1 LVHLKRLGESAP
13 CREKEVQKHVRVEVV
28 RELDPCDDILE
39 LPWAAS
45 ENSAPLYVDLKRFP
59 GRVDELKECRRHPA
73 VRELLR
79 LLNRPKTA
87 LRTVK
92 CDVWKTTKLAE
103 DERADFNLAYKL
115 GAYLDVVLEDP
126 TLRAQLTPHVRW
138 AARIARRLAPAR
150 LQAQIE
156 IVVRTCL
163 FHSEEKWGYALTV
176 FVHGYGSSWDEA
188 ESEWGGAL
196 VHLGKALLKTP
207 TRTPRRVHGR
217 KMRARAAGLTWSGAN
232 TA

>member
-1 LVHLKRLGESAP
+1 
-13 CREKEVQKHVRVEVV
+13 VRVEVV

-45 ENSAPLYVDLKRFP
+45 DNSAPHYVDLKRFP
-59 GRVDELKECRRHPA
+59 DRVDELTECRRHPA
-73 VRELLR
+73 LRELLR
-79 LLNRPKTA
+79 LLNRPETA

-103 DERADFNLAYKL
+103 DERADFNLAFKV
-115 GAYLDVVLEDP
+115 GAYLDAVLEDP
-126 TLRAQLTPHVRW
+126 ALRAQLIPHVRW
-138 AARIARRLAPAR
+138 AGKIARSLAPAR
-150 LQAQIE
+150 LQAQSE
-156 IVVRTCL
+156 IVVRPCL

-188 ESEWGGAL
+188 ETEWGGAL
-196 VHLGKALLKTP
+196 LHLGKALLRTP
-207 TRTPRRVHGR
+207 LGTPRRVYGR
-217 KMRARAAGLTWSGAN
+217 EKPARATGLSGSGGN

>member
-1 LVHLKRLGESAP
+1 LGESAP
-13 CREKEVQKHVRVEVV
+13 CREKEVQQRVRVEVV
-28 RELDPCDDILE
+28 RELDPCDHILE

-45 ENSAPLYVDLKRFP
+45 DNSAPIYVDLKRFP

-73 VRELLR
+73 LRELLR
-79 LLNRPKTA
+79 LLNRPRTA

-92 CDVWKTTKLAE
+92 CNVWKTSKLAE
-103 DERADFNLAYKL
+103 DERADFNLAFKV

-138 AARIARRLAPAR
+138 AAKIARSLAPAR
-150 LQAQIE
+150 LRAQIE

-163 FHSEEKWGYALTV
+163 FHSEKEWGYALTV

-196 VHLGKALLKTP
+196 LPLGKALLKTP
-207 TRTPRRVHGR
+207 MRTPRQAQARE
-217 KMRARAAGLTWSGAN
+217 KRAPTAGLAWSRRN